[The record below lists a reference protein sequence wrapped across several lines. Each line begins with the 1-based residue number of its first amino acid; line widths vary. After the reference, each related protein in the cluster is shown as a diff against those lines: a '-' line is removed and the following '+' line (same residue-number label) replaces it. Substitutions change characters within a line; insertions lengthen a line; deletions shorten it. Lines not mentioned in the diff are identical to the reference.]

1 MCNSHSQDPS
11 DKAGSVRSQVQG
23 GVGEVGEEG
32 EASERKGRRKRK
44 EGEREEEKMRGQPA
58 AP

>member
-1 MCNSHSQDPS
+1 MCNSHRQDPS
-11 DKAGSVRSQVQG
+11 DKAWSVRSQVQRG
-23 GVGEVGEEG
+23 RGRLGREG
-32 EASERKGRRKRK
+32 ESSERKGRRIRK

>member
-1 MCNSHSQDPS
+1 MCVTATDRIHQT
-11 DKAGSVRSQVQG
+11 KLGLYGHKYRG
-23 GVGEVGEEG
+23 GGGGWEEG
-32 EASERKGRRKRK
+32 ESSKRKGRRKRK

>member
-1 MCNSHSQDPS
+1 MCNSYSQDPS
-11 DKAGSVRSQVQG
+11 DKAGSMVTSTG

-32 EASERKGRRKRK
+32 EASKRKGRRKRK